1 MVFCIMSIK
10 NNDKK
15 DNRRTENLFE
25 IMDGII
31 DQLNNTKRLFIA
43 MILTV
48 MIIPPLVFV
57 ITFVLLEPPGPPPPF
72 QGGFE
77 HHKGEHRE
85 GLIGYNPLFTITKN
99 IPLI

>member
-1 MVFCIMSIK
+1 MSI

-15 DNRRTENLFE
+15 DNKRTENLFE

-48 MIIPPLVFV
+48 MIIPPLIFI
-57 ITFVLLEPPGPPPPF
+57 ITYDSIAFSSRRCLIYLLKD
-72 QGGFE
+72 
-77 HHKGEHRE
+77 H
-85 GLIGYNPLFTITKN
+85 
-99 IPLI
+99 